1 MKKGT
6 YYLLLNILIIFVLSC
21 SSNDIPSSII
31 AEKDKVTYFLENNNY
46 NTVVLGSNV
55 TGDWT
60 NFSMTLRVTK
70 WEISLPN
77 PHREVVYKFLID
89 GGLWKI
95 DPLNSQKRKE
105 PDPYKGY
112 NSVVYL

>member
-1 MKKGT
+1 MKSNLYFISG
-6 YYLLLNILIIFVLSC
+6 YILILFLLSC
-21 SSNDIPSSII
+21 SNNDVPSSII
-31 AEKDKVTYFLENNNY
+31 VENNNY
-46 NTVVLGSNV
+46 NTVALCSNV

-60 NFSMTLRVTK
+60 NFSMTLRGTK

-89 GGLWKI
+89 GGLWRI
-95 DPLNSQKRKE
+95 DPLNSQKRKV

-112 NSVVYL
+112 NSVVYLN